1 MKGILDFSAKSW
13 RPLKVV
19 RIMILSYSKVPN
31 RPVFHGVGFPETTW
45 EPNVSHEYFKS
56 ILGLLQKYQ

>member
-31 RPVFHGVGFPETTW
+31 RPVFHGVGIPETT
-45 EPNVSHEYFKS
+45 
-56 ILGLLQKYQ
+56 